1 MCCFAITHHIDAD
14 IEMSL
19 PSLEFPVISLHAF
32 QGFKFMLGHASVAS
46 RLTKGKA
53 KR

>member
-1 MCCFAITHHIDAD
+1 MIAARGCTL
-14 IEMSL
+14 EMSL

-32 QGFKFMLGHASVAS
+32 QGFKFIPDHTNVAS

-53 KR
+53 KQ